1 MENELLQQRRHVD
14 YATVSRQSSRQ
25 PGPEVQSSHRDRAG
39 HRNGVGNRRRYPNR
53 PVRRHHPSA
62 VSGAHRHH
70 ATGGV
75 DKLVPIV
82 EVRRD
87 HVPCGVIVREGRYWG
102 ALISRGIKNRALPL
116 FRHSLS
122 QYRKYASQAR
132 AKLSRSEIE
141 DGGEFVNRLHDS
153 LCRSARWRKTIQQRV
168 PWALSGADL
177 GQNVLEL
184 GPGPGLTTDLLR
196 LTVRRITAIEVDS
209 KLAESLS
216 ARLDGSNVEVVTG
229 DATAMPFSAA
239 QFSGGVSFTMLHH
252 VPSPELQDKLL
263 REVWRVLEP
272 GGVFVGSDSRQSLL
286 MRLIHIGDTL
296 VPVDPDTF
304 GVRLE
309 AAGFEVVELEKN
321 SDAFRFH
328 ARRPIAQL

>member
-1 MENELLQQRRHVD
+1 
-14 YATVSRQSSRQ
+14 
-25 PGPEVQSSHRDRAG
+25 
-39 HRNGVGNRRRYPNR
+39 
-53 PVRRHHPSA
+53 
-62 VSGAHRHH
+62 
-70 ATGGV
+70 
-75 DKLVPIV
+75 
-82 EVRRD
+82 
-87 HVPCGVIVREGRYWG
+87 
-102 ALISRGIKNRALPL
+102 
-116 FRHSLS
+116 LS
-122 QYRKYASQAR
+122 QYRKYADRAS
-132 AKLSRSEIE
+132 AKLNQSEIE
-141 DGGEFVNRLHDS
+141 NGGEFVNRLHDS
-153 LCRSARWRKTIQQRV
+153 LCSSARWRRTIQQRV
-168 PWALSGADL
+168 PWVLSGTDL

-216 ARLDGSNVEVVTG
+216 SRLGGSNVEVVTG
-229 DATAMPFSAA
+229 DATAMPFSDA

-272 GGVFVGSDSRQSLL
+272 GGVFAGSDSRQSLL

-328 ARRPIAQL
+328 ARRPMAQL

>member
-1 MENELLQQRRHVD
+1 
-14 YATVSRQSSRQ
+14 
-25 PGPEVQSSHRDRAG
+25 
-39 HRNGVGNRRRYPNR
+39 
-53 PVRRHHPSA
+53 
-62 VSGAHRHH
+62 
-70 ATGGV
+70 
-75 DKLVPIV
+75 
-82 EVRRD
+82 
-87 HVPCGVIVREGRYWG
+87 
-102 ALISRGIKNRALPL
+102 
-116 FRHSLS
+116 LS
-122 QYRKYASQAR
+122 QYRKYAKRAS
-132 AKLSRSEIE
+132 AKLKQSEIE
-141 DGGEFVNRLHDS
+141 NGGEFVNRLHDS

-168 PWALSGADL
+168 PWVLSGTDL

-196 LTVRRITAIEVDS
+196 LTVRHITAIEVDS

-216 ARLDGSNVEVVTG
+216 SRLGGSNVEVVTG
-229 DATAMPFSAA
+229 DATAMPFADA

-328 ARRPIAQL
+328 ARRPVAQ